1 MPTQQV
7 DDRLLREE
15 NAALRRVL
23 TGAVRPMARAI
34 RFIKHLI
41 RLRSFSL
48 ALWVLEYETHKPRY
62 E

>member
-1 MPTQQV
+1 
-7 DDRLLREE
+7 
-15 NAALRRVL
+15 
-23 TGAVRPMARAI
+23 MARAI